1 MERNEVW
8 LNFIEEL
15 KTRNDIADVVASY
28 TNLVRKGNRQW
39 ACCPFHHE
47 KTPSFAISPDMQMY
61 KCFGCGDSGDVITF
75 VQKIESTD
83 FMGAV
88 EILANR
94 AGMQVPQ
101 LSSDKGLH
109 EKKKR
114 KQQMA
119 EICLEAARFYNSYL
133 FSPQGEF
140 AIEYLKKRGLSIS
153 TIKRFGLGLSP
164 DWDSLKRHLYSKKL
178 DLELAYECGVLGKKN
193 DRYYDSLGERL
204 IVPIINS
211 MGEVIAF
218 GGRSMKKD
226 VDFAK
231 YKNTQ
236 QTDLFDKSKNL
247 FGLNLVSKKKK
258 QGTLEYIIV
267 VEGYM
272 DAIALHQAGFD
283 SAVASMGTSLTKEQA
298 KLMKR
303 YVERVYI
310 CYDGDGAGTKGTLR
324 GLEILKAEGLD
335 VRVMSMPDGLD
346 PDELILKYGVE
357 AYQKAMDDALPL
369 TDYKLKIEKTNF
381 NFNSRNEADRQDAKR
396 RYTIKALEIISQLD
410 HPVEIESYLIK
421 LSKETGFSL
430 EWLKRSLAGEK
441 KVESQQQKKAENTKF
456 VLDQHKKALYYIL
469 KCMLAGEEYAKLDF
483 DIDFEDDEFL
493 AKSFAYVRKC
503 QNEDKKPVPSML
515 MDIFEG
521 RFKENIDYLQETV
534 FTTTIENKQF
544 FADCAKL
551 VHKNQVQNQIDRLTK
566 AWQDEPEQQKRK
578 EMLMQITQLNLQLKE
593 INKR

>member
-1 MERNEVW
+1 MDKNEVW

-15 KTRNDIADVVASY
+15 KTRNDVVDVVASY
-28 TNLVRKGNRQW
+28 TNLVRKGNRHW

-47 KTPSFAISPDMQMY
+47 KTPSFSISPEMQMY

-94 AGMQVPQ
+94 AGMQIPQ
-101 LSSDKGLH
+101 TTVDKGVQD
-109 EKKKR
+109 KKKR
-114 KQQMA
+114 KQAMA
-119 EICLEAARFYNSYL
+119 QICLEAARFYNTNL

-140 AIEYLKKRGLSIS
+140 AIEYLKKRGLSLG
-153 TIKRFGLGLSP
+153 TIKRFGLGLSL
-164 DWDSLKRHLYSKKL
+164 DWDGLKKHLYSKKL
-178 DLELAYECGVLGKKN
+178 SLDLAYECGVLGKKN
-193 DRYYDSLGERL
+193 DRFYDSLGERL

-211 MGEVIAF
+211 LGEVIAF

-247 FGLNLVSKKKK
+247 FGINLVSKKKK
-258 QGTLEYIIV
+258 QSTLDYIII

-283 SAVASMGTSLTKEQA
+283 CAVASMGTSLTKEQA
-298 KLMKR
+298 KLAKR

-324 GLEILKAEGLD
+324 GLDILKAEGLD
-335 VRVMSMPDGLD
+335 VRVMSMPNGLD
-346 PDELILKYGVE
+346 PDELILKYGVG
-357 AYQKAMDDALPL
+357 AYQKAIDDALPL

-381 NFNSRNEADRQDAKR
+381 NFNSKNEAERQDAKR
-396 RYTIKALEIISQLD
+396 KYTIKAIDIIKQLD

-430 EWLKRSLAGEK
+430 DWLKRSLSGEK
-441 KVESQQQKKAENTKF
+441 QNAKVSQQSKQPQKFA
-456 VLDQHKKALYYIL
+456 LDQNKKALYYIL
-469 KCMLAGEEYAKLDF
+469 KCMLAGEEYATVDF
-483 DIDFEDDEFL
+483 DLDLGDDEFL
-493 AKSFAYVRKC
+493 TKSFAYVNKC
-503 QNEDKKPVPSML
+503 KSEDKKPMPSML
-515 MDIFEG
+515 MNIFEG
-521 RFKENIDYLQETV
+521 KFKENIDYLQDTV

-551 VHKNQVQNQIDRLTK
+551 VQKNQINTQIERLTK
-566 AWQDEPEQQKRK
+566 QLQNEPEQEKRK
-578 EMLMQITQLNLQLKE
+578 QLLTQIAQLNMQ
-593 INKR
+593 NKR

>member
-1 MERNEVW
+1 MDKNEVW

-15 KTRNDIADVVASY
+15 KTRNDVVDVVASY
-28 TNLVRKGNRQW
+28 TNLTRKGNRHW

-47 KTPSFAISPDMQMY
+47 KTPSFSISPEMQMY

-94 AGMQVPQ
+94 AGMQIPQ
-101 LSSDKGLH
+101 TTVDKGVQD
-109 EKKKR
+109 KKKR
-114 KQQMA
+114 KQAMA
-119 EICLEAARFYNSYL
+119 QICLEAARFYNTNL

-140 AIEYLKKRGLSIS
+140 AIEYLKKRGLSLG
-153 TIKRFGLGLSP
+153 TIKRFGLGLSL
-164 DWDSLKRHLYSKKL
+164 DWDGLKKHLYSKKL
-178 DLELAYECGVLGKKN
+178 SLDLAYECGVLGKKN
-193 DRYYDSLGERL
+193 DRFYDSLGERL

-211 MGEVIAF
+211 LGEVIAF

-236 QTDLFDKSKNL
+236 KTDLFDKSKNL
-247 FGLNLVSKKKK
+247 FGINLVSKKKK
-258 QGTLEYIIV
+258 QGTLDYIII

-283 SAVASMGTSLTKEQA
+283 CAVASMGTSLTKEQA
-298 KLMKR
+298 KLAKR

-324 GLEILKAEGLD
+324 GLDILKAEGLD

-346 PDELILKYGVE
+346 PDELILKYGVG
-357 AYQKAMDDALPL
+357 AYQKAIDDALPL

-381 NFNSRNEADRQDAKR
+381 NFNSKNEAERQDAKR
-396 RYTIKALEIISQLD
+396 KYTIKAIDIIKQLD

-430 EWLKRSLAGEK
+430 DWLKRSLSGEK
-441 KVESQQQKKAENTKF
+441 QNAKVSQQSKQPQKFA
-456 VLDQHKKALYYIL
+456 LDQNKKALYYIL
-469 KCMLAGEEYAKLDF
+469 KCMLAGEEYATVDF
-483 DIDFEDDEFL
+483 DLDLGDDEFL
-493 AKSFAYVRKC
+493 TKSFAYVNKC
-503 QNEDKKPVPSML
+503 KSEDKKPMPSML
-515 MDIFEG
+515 VNIFEG
-521 RFKENIDYLQETV
+521 KFKENIDYLQDTV

-551 VHKNQVQNQIDRLTK
+551 VQKNQINTQIERLTK
-566 AWQDEPEQQKRK
+566 QLQNEPEQEKRK
-578 EMLMQITQLNLQLKE
+578 QLLTQIAQLNMQ
-593 INKR
+593 NKR

>member
-1 MERNEVW
+1 MDKNEVW

-15 KTRNDIADVVASY
+15 KTRNDIVDVVALY
-28 TNLVRKGNRQW
+28 TNLTRKGNRHW
-39 ACCPFHHE
+39 TCCPFHHE
-47 KTPSFAISPDMQMY
+47 KTPSFSISPEMQMY

-75 VQKIESTD
+75 VQKFESTD

-94 AGMQVPQ
+94 AGMQIPQ
-101 LSSDKGLH
+101 TTVDKGVQD
-109 EKKKR
+109 KKKR
-114 KQQMA
+114 KQAMA
-119 EICLEAARFYNSYL
+119 QICLESARFYNANL

-140 AIEYLKKRGLSIS
+140 AIEYLKKRGLSMS
-153 TIKRFGLGLSP
+153 TIKRFGLGLSL
-164 DWDSLKRHLYSKKL
+164 DWDGLKKHLYSKRLSL
-178 DLELAYECGVLGKKN
+178 DLAYDCGVLGKKG
-193 DRYYDSLGERL
+193 DRFYDSLGERL

-211 MGEVIAF
+211 LGEVIAF

-247 FGLNLVSKKKK
+247 FGINLVSKKKK
-258 QGTLEYIIV
+258 QGTLDYIIV

-283 SAVASMGTSLTKEQA
+283 CAVASMGTSLTKEQA
-298 KLMKR
+298 KLIKR

-346 PDELILKYGVE
+346 PDELILKYGVG
-357 AYQKAMDDALPL
+357 AYQKAIDDALPL

-381 NFNSRNEADRQDAKR
+381 NFNSKNEAERQDAKR
-396 RYTIKALEIISQLD
+396 KYTIKAIDIIKQLD

-430 EWLKRSLAGEK
+430 DWLKRSLSGEK
-441 KVESQQQKKAENTKF
+441 QNEKTKQQNVQPQKF

-469 KCMLAGEEYAKLDF
+469 KCMLAGEEYATIDF
-483 DIDFEDDEFL
+483 DLELGDDEFL
-493 AKSFAYVRKC
+493 TKSFAYINKC
-503 QNEDKKPVPSML
+503 KSEDKKPMPSML
-515 MDIFEG
+515 VDIFEG
-521 RFKENIDYLQETV
+521 KFKENIDYLQDTV

-551 VHKNQVQNQIDRLTK
+551 VQKNQIQAQIERLTK
-566 AWQDEPEQQKRK
+566 QLQNEPEQEKRK
-578 EMLMQITQLNLQLKE
+578 QLLTQIAQLNMQ
-593 INKR
+593 NKR